1 MAAFIGETVLV
12 TLKDP
17 SHAQVRGRVTDIVN
31 QQLTLKDGKPRSFFI
46 GVWSIFLADEYSGLG
61 RFRPT
66 VRHLGGQWA

>member
-31 QQLTLKDGKPRSFFI
+31 QQLTLKDGKPRSFFFSAWL
-46 GVWSIFLADEYSGLG
+46 VFLADEYSGLG
-61 RFRPT
+61 RLRPT
-66 VRHLGGQWA
+66 VRHLSDQRA